1 MRCPGDNLGLDQSRG
16 HSVTRTLRALLCGR
30 LDYAGPDQQVPCQ
43 DMGIGGRGG
52 LWRAPRLPHGCG
64 PSILSTGLERAPG
77 KASLAR
83 MAYSS
88 AAWPWR

>member
-43 DMGIGGRGG
+43 DMGIGGAGRSVEGPQASSR
-52 LWRAPRLPHGCG
+52 LWSQHPEHR
-64 PSILSTGLERAPG
+64 S
-77 KASLAR
+77 
-83 MAYSS
+83 
-88 AAWPWR
+88 